1 MAPFYSSSCGKAVEE
16 ALSMAQLP
24 LLLSRGDCV
33 AAKKRR
39 RNAAIQLRD
48 YQSGYYNGTG
58 MMLTPDAHAHA
69 RAGYA
74 APWNAAYLDVRP
86 EPDLDAHPETHLDVH
101 PEPDP
106 DAHPGY
112 DAEPWNAAHR
122 GNADLPL
129 NRRYLL
135 DEPSRNSRPL
145 TKSLKIEQKQR
156 ACS

>member
-1 MAPFYSSSCGKAVEE
+1 
-16 ALSMAQLP
+16 
-24 LLLSRGDCV
+24 
-33 AAKKRR
+33 
-39 RNAAIQLRD
+39 
-48 YQSGYYNGTG
+48 
-58 MMLTPDAHAHA
+58 MLTPDAHARA

-74 APWNAAYLDVRP
+74 APWNAPY
-86 EPDLDAHPETHLDVH
+86 LDVH
-101 PEPDP
+101 PEPAP